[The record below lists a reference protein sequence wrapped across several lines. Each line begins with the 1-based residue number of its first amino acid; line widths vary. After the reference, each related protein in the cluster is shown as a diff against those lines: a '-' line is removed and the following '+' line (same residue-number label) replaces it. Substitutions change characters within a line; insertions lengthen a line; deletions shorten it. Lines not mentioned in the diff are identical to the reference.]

1 MSKITRKENLARSE
15 YDRLINN
22 HWRAEEKLHPDG
34 IIPSE
39 QEAITGIKRLYR
51 SAMGRPFKGVIKF
64 TTGNRRTWGYWSKKD
79 RKPEIR
85 INRQGRRGYYNY
97 GWREIVHDLSHWCN
111 FKLNPRDK
119 GHSNSQLSL
128 ESKLTRYAISNG
140 FLQGKLKSKKADEI
154 KKPINTVAKNF
165 KKLLARKDNL
175 IKQQKRH
182 STNLK
187 RASSSLKEVE
197 KKIAGYQKKYD
208 EERLTAK
215 FSEPVDRKPRKKV
228 GTYSERCAALCKK
241 HDWLVI
247 EEDDWY
253 DDKRVEVFVKNS
265 NGETALDS
273 WADAD
278 ADAAFIRYGWDYDSM
293 TEESYS
299 WKAAY
304 NYAMTLIET
313 CSAWKS

>member
-1 MSKITRKENLARSE
+1 MGKTLRGVVKI
-15 YDRLINN
+15 
-22 HWRAEEKLHPDG
+22 
-34 IIPSE
+34 
-39 QEAITGIKRLYR
+39 
-51 SAMGRPFKGVIKF
+51 
-64 TTGNRRTWGYWSKKD
+64 TTGNRHTWGY
-79 RKPEIR
+79 RK
-85 INRQGRRGYYNY
+85 NRQLELRVNREK
-97 GWREIVHDLSHWCN
+97 GWSEIVHLLSHWCN
-111 FKLNPRDK
+111 FKLNPDDK

-313 CSAWKS
+313 CSAWKA